1 MRRFL
6 LLAIALLLA
15 GFGSGVAFGNQ
26 DVFTPTGKLDFAD
39 KVRLVSCD
47 PSTSKPCFRVKFNVV
62 DTQGSPLNINL
73 PPNKDL
79 RGKLKVYLDNQEI
92 DPFFAVA
99 QSGDTQAVRGR
110 IALILVDISGSM
122 NHMLPSG
129 QTRFETAKAAL
140 AQFLQGFDPS
150 VDRVAIVPF
159 ESHNVAS
166 QISSAEF
173 ATSSAQALTQISA
186 LPTPAPH
193 NNTALYSAVVQG
205 LQVLSDQTSST
216 SNASGA
222 SSPESLLVVMTDG
235 KNEVGAKGDDA
246 GLLDGPAGLQE
257 AANAVRTSGVQVIA
271 VGFGDAGSID
281 QAALRQISTKA
292 YMADNLEKLTQ
303 AFNFARALLTNR
315 IVATFASPWDDR
327 ASLQG
332 RTLQVKAALTLSGK
346 KLESDEHQWSAPQIG
361 TPTFDGK
368 CDTAELKAALP
379 IVPVSGSLLSSL
391 RPILVFLGIGT
402 TLLIL
407 WFWVPRLVWPEQYI
421 GSFPGAE
428 SAGGMRWANMSRVR
442 SSDQGM
448 PSRQAPPGFGGQ
460 KGGAQ
465 PPRAVGDRTVMRP
478 EPDFSKSR
486 LQKRPPGGRDY

>member
-1 MRRFL
+1 MRRFISLTIGL
-6 LLAIALLLA
+6 LLSA
-15 GFGSGVAFGNQ
+15 SCSVAFAQ
-26 DVFTPTGKLDFAD
+26 AGKLDFAD
-39 KVRLVSCD
+39 KIRLVSCD

-62 DTQGSPLNINL
+62 DAQGSPLNINL

-122 NHMLPSG
+122 NGRMPSG

-173 ATSSAQALTQISA
+173 ATTSAQALTQISA

-205 LQVLSDQTSST
+205 LQVLSDQASSNT
-216 SNASGA
+216 GA
-222 SSPESLLVVMTDG
+222 TSPESLLVVMTDG

-257 AANAVRTSGVQVIA
+257 AANAARASGVQVIA
-271 VGFGDAGSID
+271 VGFGDAGTID
-281 QAALRQISTKA
+281 ESALRQISTKA
-292 YMADNLEKLTQ
+292 YMADNLQKLTQ
-303 AFNFARALLTNR
+303 AFNFARTLLTNR
-315 IVATFASPWDDR
+315 IVATFVSPWDDR

-332 RTLQVKAALTLSGK
+332 RTLQIKAALTLSGK

-379 IVPVSGSLLSSL
+379 IVPASGSLLSSL

-428 SAGGMRWANMSRVR
+428 SGGGMRWANMSRAR

-478 EPDFSKSR
+478 EADFSKSR

>member
-1 MRRFL
+1 MRRFIS
-6 LLAIALLLA
+6 LAIALLIA
-15 GFGSGVAFGNQ
+15 GFGSSVSFAQ
-26 DVFTPTGKLDFAD
+26 PGKLDFAD
-39 KVRLVSCD
+39 KVRLLSCD

-62 DTQGSPLNINL
+62 DAQGSPLNINL

-110 IALILVDISGSM
+110 IALILVDVSGSM
-122 NHMLPSG
+122 NQRMPSG

-159 ESHNVAS
+159 ESHDVANR
-166 QISSAEF
+166 ISSAQF
-173 ATSSAQALTQISA
+173 ASSSAEALTQISA
-186 LPTPAPH
+186 LPTPGPR

-205 LQVLSDQTSST
+205 LQVLADQAST
-216 SNASGA
+216 ASNASGSGA
-222 SSPESLLVVMTDG
+222 PESLLVVMTDG
-235 KNEVGAKGDDA
+235 KNEVGKGDDA

-257 AANAVRTSGVQVIA
+257 AANATRSSGVQVIA
-271 VGFGDAGSID
+271 VGFGDRGSID
-281 QAALRQISTKA
+281 QSALRQISTKA
-292 YMADNLEKLTQ
+292 YMADSLEKLAQ
-303 AFNFARALLTNR
+303 AFNFARTLLTNR

-332 RTLQVKAALTLSGK
+332 RTLQVKATLNVSGK
-346 KLESDEHQWSAPQIG
+346 KFESDERQWSAPQIG
-361 TPTFDGK
+361 TPSFDGK

-379 IVPVSGSLLSSL
+379 IVPASGSWLSLL
-391 RPILVFLGIGT
+391 RPVLVFLGLGT
-402 TLLIL
+402 MLLVL

-421 GSFPGAE
+421 GNFPG
-428 SAGGMRWANMSRVR
+428 SAPDGGMRWANMSRAR
-442 SSDQGM
+442 SSSQDM
-448 PSRQAPPGFGGQ
+448 PMRQAPPGFGGQ

-465 PPRAVGDRTVMRP
+465 PPRAAGERTVVRP
-478 EPDFSKSR
+478 EADFSKSR